1 MHLVVHIY
9 IFRFVSNLTKT
20 IVTVTSHYNVSVVN
34 VTTLMCQNILFIESH
49 YKCTNLQK
57 QLSQQV

>member
-34 VTTLMCQNILFIESH
+34 VTTLMCQNILFIESY

>member
-20 IVTVTSHYNVSVVN
+20 VVTHYNVSVVN

-49 YKCTNLQK
+49 YKCTNLQ
-57 QLSQQV
+57 LSQQV